1 MAIYKILKNR
11 QGDEIGV
18 TKTVSEGTDSD
29 GKKTWL
35 KLDIPKNEENRDYQE
50 YLEWAKTNTVDPA
63 DGKTW
68 DDIRADRDTRLAAT
82 DWSQGSDVPNATKT
96 KWQTYRQDLREI
108 PQKQT
113 DPTNIT
119 WPTKPS

>member
-1 MAIYKILKNR
+1 MATYKFLKTIHPGGTENQTTTIIR
-11 QGDEIGV
+11 TDV
-18 TKTVSEGTDSD
+18 TPNSF
-29 GKKTWL
+29 
-35 KLDIPKNEENRDYQE
+35 IPFDPANLDYQE
-50 YLEWAKTNTVDPA
+50 YLEWVEEGNTAEAA
-63 DGKTW
+63 DTLTSSQKW
-68 DDIRADRDTRLAAT
+68 ANVRAVRNSKLRET